1 MLFENECEE
10 YILYSE
16 NERAEF
22 LFRLFKHFVTGGKWC
37 QDDMII
43 DPYLNATKY
52 VYKDVLMYDKDFIIS
67 TVQHAIILLN

>member
-1 MLFENECEE
+1 MLFDDECKE

-22 LFRLFKHFVTGGKWC
+22 LFRLFQHFVTGGKWC

-43 DPYLNATKY
+43 NPYLNATKY
-52 VYKDVLMYDKDFIIS
+52 VYKDVLMYSKNFIIS
-67 TVQHAIILLN
+67 TVHVFILLN